1 MLTFYE
7 VKEDASLQD
16 HTTFCSTSALIVSS
30 FLDKDNSN
38 TDAQEKE
45 AMQSLIW
52 SLIYEVKWTKQKSKH
67 TPTAL
72 SSASKSWM
80 MSWKEADKLM
90 KSRLCFK
97 RSPELR
103 EKPDARANT
112 QCASPFYT
120 VLKEMLP
127 EVQGLERWCGLLEKG
142 WKQHQEQQ
150 MFIISH
156 TNAHAQCY
164 WHISPDSHDEPSQFR
179 QKIVSFLPTAL
190 QLKCIIISV
199 TSSLYR
205 SYLPVLH
212 SATLRVYIP
221 RFSFFSLVPLC
232 CSLLLSLN
240 AGCALY
246 VEGHRKGCKE
256 RTWDRTKAGKV
267 VPFFPGVVTVRKCRN
282 ASTAFSL
289 PVELR
294 QL

>member
-1 MLTFYE
+1 
-7 VKEDASLQD
+7 
-16 HTTFCSTSALIVSS
+16 
-30 FLDKDNSN
+30 
-38 TDAQEKE
+38 
-45 AMQSLIW
+45 MQSLIW

-90 KSRLCFK
+90 KSLLCFK
-97 RSPELR
+97 RSPVLR
-103 EKPDARANT
+103 EKPDVRANT

-199 TSSLYR
+199 TSSLHR

-221 RFSFFSLVPLC
+221 RFSLFSLVPLC

-267 VPFFPGVVTVRKCRN
+267 VPYISRCSHSEKMQKRFNCIFSPGGAETVVTK
-282 ASTAFSL
+282 L
-289 PVELR
+289 
-294 QL
+294 

>member
-97 RSPELR
+97 RSPALR

-164 WHISPDSHDEPSQFR
+164 WHISPDSHDDSQANSGRKLLASSQPLFSSNVLLSRLHPPYTAHIFPSCILPPSVSTSLGFPSFP
-179 QKIVSFLPTAL
+179 SFLYAAL
-190 QLKCIIISV
+190 CFYHLMLV
-199 TSSLYR
+199 
-205 SYLPVLH
+205 VLF
-212 SATLRVYIP
+212 TW
-221 RFSFFSLVPLC
+221 
-232 CSLLLSLN
+232 
-240 AGCALY
+240 
-246 VEGHRKGCKE
+246 KG
-256 RTWDRTKAGKV
+256 TGKDARREHE
-267 VPFFPGVVTVRKCRN
+267 TEQKQ
-282 ASTAFSL
+282 AK
-289 PVELR
+289 
-294 QL
+294 